1 MPLWGAAHT
10 PHRRTNRASRL
21 PDARPCIGI
30 PLHRPAQLASARP
43 RAARPG
49 PSAGCNNSSRRGWLT
64 CVYTPINSPRLR
76 HGAMLQTYG
85 CMVTR
90 AALLRCGPSAVRSVP
105 PVPLTPQRCGMAPIR
120 SAATLLLA
128 TAAAAAP
135 TMRRT
140 APAENMNGDCE
151 QIALM
156 NLTPPT
162 AKNSPHLCHTRVR
175 PHSPLTTATSR
186 RHDRRVWQ
194 RGRGLQGPAG
204 ALSHRRHSSA
214 HPTSVGEGAVRPAVT
229 PPSLRI
235 RRSRPSP
242 RTGRARSSTSMCTR
256 RRSRPNT
263 PRSALPCSSVGL
275 LPAGRARSKH

>member
-1 MPLWGAAHT
+1 
-10 PHRRTNRASRL
+10 
-21 PDARPCIGI
+21 
-30 PLHRPAQLASARP
+30 
-43 RAARPG
+43 
-49 PSAGCNNSSRRGWLT
+49 
-64 CVYTPINSPRLR
+64 
-76 HGAMLQTYG
+76 
-85 CMVTR
+85 MVTR

-156 NLTPPT
+156 NLTPPPNRQ
-162 AKNSPHLCHTRVR
+162 KLPGVR

-204 ALSHRRHSSA
+204 ALSHRRP
-214 HPTSVGEGAVRPAVT
+214 HPTSVGEGAARPAVT
-229 PPSLRI
+229 PPSSAS

-242 RTGRARSSTSMCTR
+242 LTGQARSSTSMCTR

-263 PRSALPCSSVGL
+263 PRSALPC
-275 LPAGRARSKH
+275 